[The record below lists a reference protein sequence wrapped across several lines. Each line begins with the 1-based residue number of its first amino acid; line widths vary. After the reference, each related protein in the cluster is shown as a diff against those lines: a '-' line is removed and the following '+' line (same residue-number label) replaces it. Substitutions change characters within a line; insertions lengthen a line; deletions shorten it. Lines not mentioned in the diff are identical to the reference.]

1 MVQTISRERNLR
13 DRPKFDMVVIDEG
26 HHAAAPT
33 YRKVIDAV
41 LEDNEHA
48 EIVGF
53 TATPNRGDGKGLRGV
68 FNNCSH
74 QIEISSLI
82 NEGFLVRPKTFV
94 IDLGVNS
101 QLENVT
107 KRGKEYDMEEVAEI
121 MDHQIINDRI
131 VREWKEKASDRKTVV
146 FCSTVKHAEHLC
158 DAFVADGVKADYVTG
173 ETDKAVRSQML
184 HDLEFGDL
192 QVVVNVAVLTEGFDA
207 PPVSCVILTRPC
219 SQKGT
224 MVQMIG
230 RGLRIIDPEIYPDIL
245 KTDCIV
251 MDFGTSVITHGSID
265 DAADLDGREKS
276 QEGEAPTKVC
286 PDCEA
291 EVHARVRECP
301 ICGHVFQP
309 KEKSQLDSFVMTE
322 YDLLQISPF
331 MWIDPFGKGSV
342 MMAGGFNGFCLVA
355 KLNDQYWIAFVKP
368 ANGRVRVVSIGEKVQ
383 AMAASDDFLRE
394 IEESNAANKNK
405 RWLSQGASDTQKRL
419 LRAQGIEVSPMDFSW
434 TKYRANCTL
443 NYFWNKRVIDHEY
456 KKAEAK
462 VRVQ

>member
-1 MVQTISRERNLR
+1 
-13 DRPKFDMVVIDEG
+13 
-26 HHAAAPT
+26 
-33 YRKVIDAV
+33 
-41 LEDNEHA
+41 
-48 EIVGF
+48 
-53 TATPNRGDGKGLRGV
+53 
-68 FNNCSH
+68 
-74 QIEISSLI
+74 
-82 NEGFLVRPKTFV
+82 
-94 IDLGVNS
+94 
-101 QLENVT
+101 
-107 KRGKEYDMEEVAEI
+107 
-121 MDHQIINDRI
+121 
-131 VREWKEKASDRKTVV
+131 
-146 FCSTVKHAEHLC
+146 
-158 DAFVADGVKADYVTG
+158 
-173 ETDKAVRSQML
+173 ML

-230 RGLRIIDPEIYPDIL
+230 RGLRIIDPEIYPDTI

-286 PDCEA
+286 PECEA

-301 ICGHVFQP
+301 ICGHIFQP
-309 KEKSQLDSFVMTE
+309 PEKSELESFVMSE
-322 YDLLQISPF
+322 YDLMQVSPF

-355 KLNDQYWIAFVKP
+355 KLNDQFWVAFVKP
-368 ANGRVRVVSIGEKVQ
+368 ANGRVRVVSIGEKVH

-394 IEESNAANKNK
+394 IEESSAANKNK
-405 RWLSQGASDTQKRL
+405 RWLSQGASDKQKQL

-443 NYFWNKRVIDHEY
+443 NYFWNKKVIDHEY